1 MWYASTR
8 RSICREI
15 MIAKANGTF
24 SADVKLHLYVDDE
37 KFEVGQ
43 LGPDFAIFREPV
55 HCTEWRPASH

>member
-1 MWYASTR
+1 
-8 RSICREI
+8 